1 MPRLPQDMFKV
12 CLVDARM
19 LEHLTKKDLRTVL
32 KMADNTH
39 RNGLQYGISVLKRVD
54 YKKEV
59 GVVYLSRGC
68 GLHDVILACPQN
80 KRNTLHTIL

>member
-1 MPRLPQDMFKV
+1 
-12 CLVDARM
+12 M

-39 RNGLQYGISVLKRVD
+39 RNGLQYGISVLKKMD

-59 GVVYLSRGC
+59 GVVSLSHAC
-68 GLHDVILACPQN
+68 GFLITWVWSSYHVGVVSFIMWVWSPYHVGVVSVFANMQ
-80 KRNTLHTIL
+80 